1 MYSLQRI
8 AEMKKLFAITACL
21 CLSLTIGCGKPQIPL
36 GQVRGRLTLD
46 GEPIAKAK
54 IWFEPVAGGRPSFGE
69 SDRSGYYSVRY
80 NAKRKG
86 ALPGEHTVR
95 ISTFQEAYE
104 PLEGEDTVDSEE
116 ATLIESNPGRAEE
129 IPAKYLD
136 DPLKVT
142 VAEGSNTI
150 DLTLDSDG

>member
-1 MYSLQRI
+1 
-8 AEMKKLFAITACL
+8 MKNLFVITSFL
-21 CLSLTIGCGKPQIPL
+21 FLSLIVGCGRPQLPL

-54 IWFEPVAGGRPSFGE
+54 IWFEPVAGGRPSYGE

-95 ISTFQEAYE
+95 VSTFQEAYE

-116 ATLIESNPGRAEE
+116 AALIESNPGRAEE
-129 IPAKYLD
+129 IPAKYLEA
-136 DPLKVT
+136 PLTVT
-142 VAEGSNTI
+142 VEEGSNTI